1 MQPCQTS
8 MGILYCL
15 EWSVWY
21 LALSACVGE
30 VGWIGKDRW
39 FKWGVPRAYDRVL
52 GRGGEKEGEGSVLS
66 FNFRSSSTIHLRE
79 QLEHQ
84 KGLDYFW
91 LGQINE

>member
-1 MQPCQTS
+1 M
-8 MGILYCL
+8 
-15 EWSVWY
+15 
-21 LALSACVGE
+21 
-30 VGWIGKDRW
+30 
-39 FKWGVPRAYDRVL
+39 PRAYDRVL